1 MLINAIKKYGG
12 TGFSAIDLY
21 ADMFQFED
29 EYIQTEFE
37 QSGSFKANP
46 LGYGKNDE
54 SKTGNYRI
62 MFRDT
67 FEEQLKY
74 LQEKDFAI
82 INGLTYFG
90 RKNIQ
95 EHASKMFA
103 MIIDLDGVTE
113 QSLGAFF
120 FGANNGHYPV
130 PNYVSLSGHGVHLYY
145 LFDEP
150 IDLYPNIKLQLK
162 ELKYAL
168 MRKIWNMNNTSLWE
182 KVQYQGINQGFRV
195 IGGKTKIEG
204 VRVEA
209 YRFNTHP
216 FSLEQ
221 LNSYVEHQIV
231 VDVQQRYAEASM
243 SLADAKMK
251 YPQWYKE
258 VVEGGAVKKGYWIC
272 KEDLYNWWLRKI
284 QSDASYGHRYFSI
297 MCLAIYA
304 VKSGISFERLKKDSY
319 DLIDFLSEINP
330 DKPLNIS
337 DIDSALECYDLKY
350 VTFPIDDISKISAIC
365 IEKNKR
371 NGRTQAEH
379 LRSDYWQNEKG
390 RPMGNTCKQNRELA
404 LQFMRE
410 NGEIKGR
417 PSAEQ
422 QVKRW
427 HELNPTGTKAECNR
441 QTKLDP
447 KTIRK
452 WW

>member
-12 TGFSAIDLY
+12 LEVSAMDLY
-21 ADMFQFED
+21 ADMFQFDD

-37 QSGSFKANP
+37 EAGSFKANP
-46 LGYGKNDE
+46 LGYGKDNDC
-54 SKTGNYRI
+54 KTGNYRI

-67 FEEQLKY
+67 FEEQLQF

-90 RKNIQ
+90 RKNVQ

-168 MRKIWNMNNTSLWE
+168 MKKIWNMNNTSLWE

-221 LNSYVEHQIV
+221 LNSYVEYQIV
-231 VDVQQRYAEASM
+231 VDVEKRYAEASM
-243 SLADAKMK
+243 SLKQAKKK

-258 VVEGGAVKKGYWIC
+258 VIEGGAVKKGHWTC

-284 QSDASYGHRYFSI
+284 QGDASYGHRYFAI

-319 DLIDFLSEINP
+319 NLIDFLSAINP
-330 DKPLNIS
+330 DKPLTES

-350 VTFPIDDISKISAIC
+350 VTFPIDDISKISAIK

-371 NGRTQAEH
+371 NGRKQELH
-379 LRSDYWQNEKG
+379 LAGARAIQKVNDEFNGTNWRE
-390 RPMGNTCKQNRELA
+390 GN
-404 LQFMRE
+404 
-410 NGEIKGR
+410 GR

-422 QVKRW
+422 QVKQW
-427 HELNPTGTKAECNR
+427 QEVNPQGTKAECNR

-447 KTIRK
+447 KTLRK
-452 WW
+452 WWDAKPALLL

>member
-1 MLINAIKKYGG
+1 MLINAINKFGG
-12 TGFSAIDLY
+12 LRVSAMDLY
-21 ADMFQFED
+21 ADMFQLID
-29 EYIQTEFE
+29 DYIQNENE
-37 QSGSFKANP
+37 DKGSFKANP
-46 LGYGKNDE
+46 LGYGKDNLN
-54 SKTGNYRI
+54 KTGNYRI

-67 FEEQLKY
+67 FEENLKY

-113 QSLGAFF
+113 SSLGNFF

-150 IDLYPNIKLQLK
+150 LDLYPNIKLQLK

-195 IGGKTKIEG
+195 IGGKTKIQG

-209 YRFNTHP
+209 YSFNTHP
-216 FSLEQ
+216 FTIEQ
-221 LNSYVEHQIV
+221 LCSYVEMQITF
-231 VDVQQRYAEASM
+231 DLEQKYAETKM
-243 SLADAKMK
+243 SLTQAKNK
-251 YPQWYKE
+251 YPKWYDE
-258 VVEGGAVKKGYWIC
+258 VVIGRAVKKGHWVC
-272 KEDLYNWWLRKI
+272 KEDLYCWWLRKI
-284 QSDASYGHRYFSI
+284 QSDASYGHRYFAV

-304 VKSGISFERLKKDSY
+304 IKSGVSFERLKEDSY
-319 DLIDFLSEINP
+319 ALIDRLSGLKSENP
-330 DKPLNIS
+330 FTKQ

-350 VTFPIDDISKISAIC
+350 IRFPIDDISKISAIR

-371 NGRTQAEH
+371 NFRKQDVH
-379 LRSDYWQNEKG
+379 LKVARATRDIIHENWRE
-390 RPMGNTCKQNRELA
+390 GN
-404 LQFMRE
+404 
-410 NGEIKGR
+410 GR

-422 QVKRW
+422 QVTEWRIANPEGRKVDCIK
-427 HELNPTGTKAECNR
+427 ELELSK
-441 QTKLDP
+441 
-447 KTIRK
+447 KTVYK
-452 WW
+452 WWDNKECEQ